1 MKAYL
6 FSKGETTTELA
17 KWSLERLGF
26 EVVLIYDTN
35 TTFFDKYKIFLEKAV
50 NSKDE
55 IVIRADADVI
65 VHKNFKDLL
74 DDFIE
79 QYKEMDNEAI
89 WWACGRAFCFLK
101 METIDTAPQII
112 ARPALL
118 SALANLDRFKNES
131 RPETELTRIA
141 EFFDPR
147 RFKAI
152 DIFLS

>member
-55 IVIRADADVI
+55 IVIRASV
-65 VHKNFKDLL
+65 
-74 DDFIE
+74 
-79 QYKEMDNEAI
+79 
-89 WWACGRAFCFLK
+89 
-101 METIDTAPQII
+101 
-112 ARPALL
+112 
-118 SALANLDRFKNES
+118 S
-131 RPETELTRIA
+131 
-141 EFFDPR
+141 
-147 RFKAI
+147 
-152 DIFLS
+152 